1 MNHDDVKALIQNA
14 EDTLELEIERLAKK
28 LLIILLNGTPRC
40 KENPVF
46 VFLSWELLGHSP
58 NFHIHVTVSD

>member
-28 LLIILLNGTPRC
+28 LIIINNPPKNGTPHC
-40 KENPVF
+40 KWRAGKDP
-46 VFLSWELLGHSP
+46 
-58 NFHIHVTVSD
+58 I